1 MLNEPTVEKLKTLRL
16 HAMAEAWVAQQ
27 AQPNLASLTFD
38 ERFGLLVDAEWLARE
53 NARLRRAMK
62 EAKLRMS
69 SACVEDI
76 EYAAKRELDKAL
88 IRQLASCRW
97 VAEHQNVI
105 ISGKTGTGKTYI
117 ACALAQQACRKGY
130 RAIYRRAPR
139 LFQELALARADGSY
153 PRLLADSRGRTS

>member
-1 MLNEPTVEKLKTLRL
+1 MLNEPTVEKLKALRL
-16 HAMAEAWVAQQ
+16 HAMAEAWTQQQ
-27 AQPNLASLTFD
+27 AQPTLNSLSFD

-76 EYAAKRELDKAL
+76 ECAAKRELDKAL

-105 ISGKTGTGKTYI
+105 ICGKTGTGMLI
-117 ACALAQQACRKGY
+117 AA
-130 RAIYRRAPR
+130 
-139 LFQELALARADGSY
+139 
-153 PRLLADSRGRTS
+153 